1 MGTSSITPCYDV
13 ERLETKTHVGLVP
26 GESIEYIK
34 HRVSLEGHPWPGCCP
49 GSDTWHPYSYGQTK
63 QKRDLNNVGQV
74 NPKRLPFKQK
84 GLWSARQGHPGC
96 KTLQMWTARTSQLPN
111 KCLKWT
117 MPKTRR
123 CLWWNGLGPMGH
135 CNPEEEYANV
145 IASTNHLEILCFVT
159 GPPLAQLPKPTKSCS
174 DFLYEAER
182 SMYILKALTGQSRD
196 SWLPVGGGNAESVIT
211 WALNGV
217 ENTLGT

>member
-1 MGTSSITPCYDV
+1 MARNAVLVPISQGTEVTIITKYVPFRYFTSTASIYIDISMGTSSITPCYDM
-13 ERLETKTHVGLVP
+13 EQLETKTHVGLVP

-34 HRVSLEGHPWPGCCP
+34 NRVSLEGHPWPGCRP
-49 GSDTWHPYSYGQTK
+49 GSDTCRPYNYGQTK
-63 QKRDLNNVGQV
+63 QK
-74 NPKRLPFKQK
+74 
-84 GLWSARQGHPGC
+84 
-96 KTLQMWTARTSQLPN
+96 
-111 KCLKWT
+111 
-117 MPKTRR
+117 RR

-135 CNPEEEYANV
+135 CNPEEECANV

-159 GPPLAQLPKPTKSCS
+159 GPPLAWLPKPTKICS

-196 SWLPVGGGNAESVIT
+196 SWLPVGGENAERVIT
-211 WALNGV
+211 RALNGG